1 MKNLISFTAILL
13 IANVTYNAGTFINQI
28 YIARFLGQ
36 SEFGD
41 YNYVLSLLSPLAII
55 IGGSARLHV
64 NGVDSLTSRGAY
76 DVWKSLSVLA
86 YLIVTFCI
94 VIIFELNL
102 TFTVIIL
109 SIKLMDVLLDT
120 SIAFGIRNRSVQT
133 LITLLITR
141 GFVLASAGGLFWL
154 IDADTFLRNLVLVFV
169 GMLTITLF
177 YHIRNLSRVKAILFS
192 DLSTLTTS
200 MITLSLATFVDSL
213 FINVPKWFL
222 GTHHSEI
229 IGQFSSLMLIVFVF
243 SFALSSLG
251 LVNMKTYSS
260 TSHAQLKGLLV
271 RDNLVTLG
279 LTSLFLLVLVFFGE
293 LLLSTIFATTFAF
306 DRSIWLTLCF
316 FVFFYSL
323 GVTNS
328 FALYALGKRRSMLR
342 ANLISVCALALL
354 CIAFDLT
361 LATVLCILTIIQS
374 LRLVI
379 IALDL
384 RNVFSYQ

>member
-1 MKNLISFTAILL
+1 
-13 IANVTYNAGTFINQI
+13 
-28 YIARFLGQ
+28 
-36 SEFGD
+36 
-41 YNYVLSLLSPLAII
+41 
-55 IGGSARLHV
+55 
-64 NGVDSLTSRGAY
+64 
-76 DVWKSLSVLA
+76 
-86 YLIVTFCI
+86 
-94 VIIFELNL
+94 
-102 TFTVIIL
+102 
-109 SIKLMDVLLDT
+109 MDVLLDT
-120 SIAFGIRNRSVQT
+120 SIAFGIKNRTTRT

-141 GFVLASAGGLFWL
+141 GLVLASAGGIFWL
-154 IDADTFLRNLVLVFV
+154 IDAGNFLRNLVLVFV
-169 GMLTITLF
+169 GMLIITLV
-177 YHIRNLSRVKAILFS
+177 YHSRNLHRANAFSIS

-200 MITLSLATFVDSL
+200 MFTLSLATFVDSL

-260 TSHAQLKGLLV
+260 ASQSQLKGLIV
-271 RDNLVTLG
+271 RDNFVTLG
-279 LTSLFLLVLVFFGE
+279 LTSLFLIVLYFFGE

-306 DRSIWLTLCF
+306 DRSIWSILYF

-328 FALYALGKRRSMLR
+328 FALYALGKRQSMLR
-342 ANLISVCALALL
+342 VNLVSVCVLALL

-361 LATVLCILTIIQS
+361 LAIILCILTAIQF

-384 RNVFSYQ
+384 RDVFSYQ